1 MKHKCFVVQHILFT
15 HLGYILKHTKLL
27 LHLSF
32 IFPFMVE
39 FDQHFSVTVRIAPTS
54 EHLVL
59 QIIKLSHQRFV
70 ASYKLFKQIIGCIS
84 WKVSL
89 VRIHPHAFLSLVI
102 LYIFVNVR
110 SNIYILGI
118 FNPRFESL
126 VSILLPLLF
135 SNAFEDRRNHG
146 HDVVSLNTW

>member
-1 MKHKCFVVQHILFT
+1 MIKKKNTFKVQHHIYLT

-39 FDQHFSVTVRIAPTS
+39 FDQHFSMTVRIAPTS

-59 QIIKLSHQRFV
+59 QIIKLTHQRFV

-89 VRIHPHAFLSLVI
+89 VRIHPHAFFSTKV
-102 LYIFVNVR
+102 LYIFVKTW
-110 SNIYILGI
+110 SDIHMI
-118 FNPRFESL
+118 
-126 VSILLPLLF
+126 ILLQPFLERF
-135 SNAFEDRRNHG
+135 
-146 HDVVSLNTW
+146 VSLIFSMITIDTFQYWRRHIVNLDLC